1 MRRRA
6 LLGLGGWIAA
16 AVLTTATGTWAVS
29 LIGTDI
35 TGQAVRSM
43 TLDEVERALTTTP
56 AGPAIAPPA
65 SAGPS
70 AETGNFSYAEGS
82 VTAACDSGQVLLLS
96 WSPAPGY
103 GVDEVERGPASTASV
118 VFESDDRKAAISLTC
133 TSGKP
138 AATVRSATEHDED

>member
-6 LLGLGGWIAA
+6 LLGLGGWLTA

-35 TGQAVRSM
+35 TGQVVRSM
-43 TLDEVERALTTTP
+43 TLEEVERALITTS
-56 AGPAIAPPA
+56 AGPAVAPPA
-65 SAGPS
+65 SAGPY

-82 VTAACDSGQVLLLS
+82 VTGACDAGQALLLS

-103 GVDEVERGPASTASV
+103 GVDEVERGPAAAVSV
-118 VFESDDRKAAISLTC
+118 VFESDDRKTAISLTC
-133 TSGKP
+133 PSGKP
-138 AATVRSATEHDED
+138 STTVRSVTEHDED